1 MVDRL
6 DLVRQITTIELE
18 TALLA
23 EGLQAGFH
31 HSLFRGR
38 GIEYAEIREYMPG
51 DDIRAIDWK
60 VTARYNRPFV
70 KEFTDE
76 RDQTFYFMVDISGSG
91 TFGSETSKHRKIVE
105 LFAGLGFAALRNN
118 DRCGLC
124 LFSDRVEKF
133 IPARRGK
140 KHLVAILNTM
150 IDYTPAS
157 AGTNLGVAARFL
169 SQGLSRKSTV
179 IILSDFIPPPSMVPL
194 RILSRRHE
202 VIALRVID
210 EREREIPDVGF
221 IELEDAETGAQEL
234 VDTSDRKFR
243 ERYRDIVREAEKAL
257 HQNLAESRIRDLV
270 LTTRDPHD
278 VLLKSFFS
286 GRKTRRRYH
295 PGIL

>member
-1 MVDRL
+1 MPK
-6 DLVRQITTIELE
+6 
-18 TALLA
+18 
-23 EGLQAGFH
+23 
-31 HSLFRGR
+31 
-38 GIEYAEIREYMPG
+38 IREYMPG
-51 DDIRAIDWK
+51 DVIRAIDWK

-157 AGTNLGVAARFL
+157 AGTNLGVAAGFL

-179 IILSDFIPPPSMVPL
+179 IILSDFIPPPSMVPA

-202 VIALRVID
+202 VIA
-210 EREREIPDVGF
+210 
-221 IELEDAETGAQEL
+221 
-234 VDTSDRKFR
+234 
-243 ERYRDIVREAEKAL
+243 
-257 HQNLAESRIRDLV
+257 
-270 LTTRDPHD
+270 
-278 VLLKSFFS
+278 S
-286 GRKTRRRYH
+286 GHR
-295 PGIL
+295 